1 MKTLA
6 KVSVVLAVLLL
17 AFIAT
22 FAFAVVGLRPDS
34 EVTMHLF
41 SDEQFVRARPICA
54 AIGIVASILALSL
67 VGWLWRAWRRSHE
80 MA

>member
-6 KVSVVLAVLLL
+6 KVSAALAILLL
-17 AFIAT
+17 AFVAI

-34 EVTMHLF
+34 EVTIHLF
-41 SDEQFVRARPICA
+41 SDEQFARARPICA
-54 AIGIVASILALSL
+54 AIGIAASILALSL
-67 VGWLWRAWRRSHE
+67 AGWLWRAWRRSHE